1 MAILDSKF
9 DILRGYPNGSASV
22 WTFDIKQTGSPLAPV
37 LLPGG
42 TLVTQ
47 ELQGTLTVVDKATTP
62 DISTLDPL
70 EVWLVVE
77 GNDDY
82 SGEFTKKVACAKPGT
97 GLIWET
103 DDFGAGTWTPG
114 KAVTYSAGQA
124 ILRTAVTQQVLGHV
138 LEDRS
143 ATKGTVV
150 ISA

>member
-22 WTFDIKQTGSPLAPV
+22 WPFDIKQTGSPLTPV
-37 LLPGG
+37 SLPGG

-62 DISTLDPL
+62 DITAADPV

-103 DDFGAGTWTPG
+103 DDYGAGTWTPG
-114 KAVTYSAGQA
+114 KAVTVVAGQA
-124 ILRTAVTQQVLGHV
+124 VLRTALTQQIIGYV
-138 LEDRS
+138 LEDRT